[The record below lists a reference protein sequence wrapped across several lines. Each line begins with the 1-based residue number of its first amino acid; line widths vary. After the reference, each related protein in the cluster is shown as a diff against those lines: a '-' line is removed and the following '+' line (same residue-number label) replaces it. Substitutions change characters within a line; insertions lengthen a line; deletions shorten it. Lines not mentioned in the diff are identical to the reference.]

1 MKKPPTWAMSRES
14 ARSLS
19 ALAEK
24 ATNLGIDAD
33 AVRTA
38 GLPAWR
44 ALAALK
50 SAGDAAAGP
59 VRDRLLARAE
69 DAMNAM
75 DVKRHGALLRQFQ
88 TLVLALRGRGGDADI
103 AHVTAGELV
112 VPKSLQTTDV
122 LTALQGA
129 AWKQNIP
136 LERLRVG
143 STANT
148 VNPATGLPEFADP
161 LGAPLQEIKITAD
174 RSKFTPRPG
183 DEEILARMMF
193 AEGADHYRNNPEVF
207 AALGWS
213 AVNRI
218 GRQGFPKE
226 KNDLQGVITEPGQFS
241 SVNETFPDGRPSQW
255 DLAAEPGK
263 LTGPNKAAYEA
274 ARAAARGILSGE
286 IADPTRGAHS
296 FHSSPQTPPGFQ
308 RRMDEGRMAPIGK
321 PIGPFKFFGP
331 TS

>member
-1 MKKPPTWAMSRES
+1 MSRES
-14 ARSLS
+14 AFRFS
-19 ALAEK
+19 ALAES
-24 ATNLGIDAD
+24 ATDLGIDAD

-50 SAGDAAAGP
+50 SADDAAEGP

-69 DAMNAM
+69 DALNAM
-75 DVKRHGALLRQFQ
+75 DAKRHGALFRQFQ
-88 TLVLALRGRGGDADI
+88 TQVLALRGRGGDEDI

-122 LTALQGA
+122 LTALQA
-129 AWKQNIP
+129 AASEQNIP

-161 LGAPLQEIKITAD
+161 LGAPMEEIKVIAD
-174 RSKFTPRPG
+174 RSKFIPRPG
-183 DEEILARMMF
+183 DEEMLARMMF
-193 AEGADHYRNNPEVF
+193 AEGADHHLKNPEVF

-226 KNDLQGVITEPGQFS
+226 KNDLQGVITVPGQFTS
-241 SVNETFPDGRPSQW
+241 TTDKLPDGRPTLW
-255 DLAAEPGK
+255 DIAREPDK

-274 ARAAARGILSGE
+274 AREAAKGILSGTT
-286 IADPTRGAHS
+286 ADPTGGAHS
-296 FHSSPQTPPGFQ
+296 FHSYAKTPPEFQ
-308 RRMDEGRMAPIGK
+308 DRIGKGLMAPIGK
-321 PIGPFKFFGP
+321 PIGKFKFFGP
-331 TS
+331 KS